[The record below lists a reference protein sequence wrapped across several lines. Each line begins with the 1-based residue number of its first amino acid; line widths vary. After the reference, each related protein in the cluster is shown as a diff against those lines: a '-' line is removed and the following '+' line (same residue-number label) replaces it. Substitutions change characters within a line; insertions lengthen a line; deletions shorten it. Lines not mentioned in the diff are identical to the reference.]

1 MKRFKK
7 ILLISIVII
16 SQLHVVFRG
25 LNQRVDWFL
34 FTDKPRGLNFSVFML
49 GVFIRFIIVHYCLLK
64 PNDVNKN
71 IALFLLV
78 LSVLD
83 LIHFFLTS
91 GLGYAELKIVVA
103 FIVYKIIKPYVKTC

>member
-7 ILLISIVII
+7 ILLILIVII
-16 SQLHVVFRG
+16 SQLHVAFRG
-25 LNQRVDWFL
+25 LNVKVDWFL
-34 FTDKPRGLNFSVFML
+34 FTDKTRGLNFSVFMI
-49 GVFIRFIIVHYCLLK
+49 GVFVRFIIVHYCLLS
-64 PNDVNKN
+64 PSNVNKN

-91 GLGYAELKIVVA
+91 GLGYAELKVLVA
-103 FIVYKIIKPYVKTC
+103 YIIYRIIKPYVKNR